1 MECDRCGAR
10 RPRTGRCPNCGAP
23 APGTFSSMRQ
33 WKDQSRTG
41 QSPAVGRGGSGS
53 GADWGPGSS
62 GSGRGG
68 RGSGADRR
76 GGGGGGGGGWDDDAA
91 DYGGYDDPPS
101 SSGRRRR
108 RAEPDYDEMDLERA
122 LVPSPGGQQMMQTGS
137 QAGLPAVPGMPQTDE
152 EERAYGIRR
161 PVYIPAVGGK
171 RKRKLGTWRV
181 VSGVLSVMLVC
192 IGLCG
197 LGSVLGKDQISQL
210 TRGLI
215 GRQITPAAFSTA
227 GIPVTPVSTP
237 GAQGKYFVNVVT
249 GTASGVDLKN
259 NVTNFK
265 ATSHF
270 QVNDTVYLVF
280 RLQGLPGNGQHTIRV
295 LWFLQDQY
303 LPIVGINNNCKQ
315 DTSHTC
321 VTVTGNQQV
330 YFALSYSS
338 SGRGMARLML
348 DAPANDQGNNP
359 ADPYVGATIY
369 FGVFQVTPS
378 PGASGTPGTGT
389 PSPGK
394 GTPSAT
400 PGKGTPSPTK

>member
-1 MECDRCGAR
+1 
-10 RPRTGRCPNCGAP
+10 
-23 APGTFSSMRQ
+23 MRQ

-41 QSPAVGRGGSGS
+41 QSPAVGRGGSG
-53 GADWGPGSS
+53 ADWGPGSS
-62 GSGRGG
+62 SSGRG
-68 RGSGADRR
+68 RGAGADWR
-76 GGGGGGGGGWDDDAA
+76 GGGWDNDAA
-91 DYGGYDDPPS
+91 GGYDDPPS

-108 RAEPDYDEMDLERA
+108 RAEPDYEEVDLERA
-122 LVPSPGGQQMMQTGS
+122 LVPSPGDQQMMQAGS
-137 QAGLPAVPGMPQTDE
+137 QAGLPAIPGMPQTDE

-161 PVYIPAVGGK
+161 PVYIPAVKGK

-197 LGSVLGKDQISQL
+197 LGSVLGKDQIAQL
-210 TRGLI
+210 TRGLV
-215 GRQITPAAFSTA
+215 GRQVTPAAFSTA

-280 RLQGLPGNGQHTIRV
+280 RLQGLPGSGQHTIRV

-348 DAPANDQGNNP
+348 DAPANDLGNNP

-378 PGASGTPGTGT
+378 PGASGTPGKGT
-389 PSPGK
+389 PSPGN